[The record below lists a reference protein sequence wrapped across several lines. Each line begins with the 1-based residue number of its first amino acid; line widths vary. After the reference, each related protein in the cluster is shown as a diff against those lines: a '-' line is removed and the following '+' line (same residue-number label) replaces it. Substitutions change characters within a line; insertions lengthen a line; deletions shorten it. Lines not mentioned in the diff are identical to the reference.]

1 MPIKVHK
8 PTSAGRRVS
17 SVQDFS
23 DVTKT
28 RPEKMLV
35 VKLKSKSGRNNTGR
49 ITVRHQGGG
58 VKRLYRLIDFKRTK
72 YDIPATVTAI
82 EYDPNRGPRLALVE
96 YKTNETN
103 GTNRAYILAPEGL
116 KVGDQVMSSQ
126 NKVEA
131 AIGARM
137 PLKHIPVGLFVHDI
151 ELTPGKGGQLVRGAG
166 SGAQL
171 QVFEGE
177 YAQLRLPSGET
188 RLINMDCL
196 ATVGKVG
203 NPITNWYDMAKLAE
217 CVTAAFV
224 LASKA
229 RT

>member
-116 KVGDQVMSSQ
+116 
-126 NKVEA
+126 
-131 AIGARM
+131 
-137 PLKHIPVGLFVHDI
+137 
-151 ELTPGKGGQLVRGAG
+151 
-166 SGAQL
+166 
-171 QVFEGE
+171 
-177 YAQLRLPSGET
+177 
-188 RLINMDCL
+188 
-196 ATVGKVG
+196 
-203 NPITNWYDMAKLAE
+203 
-217 CVTAAFV
+217 
-224 LASKA
+224 
-229 RT
+229 

>member
-1 MPIKVHK
+1 
-8 PTSAGRRVS
+8 
-17 SVQDFS
+17 
-23 DVTKT
+23 
-28 RPEKMLV
+28 MLV

-82 EYDPNRGPRLALVE
+82 EYDPNREPRLALVE

-177 YAQLRLPSGET
+177 YAQLRLPSGEQPGSSIWIVWR
-188 RLINMDCL
+188 RLEKL
-196 ATVGKVG
+196 AI
-203 NPITNWYDMAKLAE
+203 PITNWYDMAKLAE